1 MKVYCYNKKRN
12 ICGNNVKRLRKKQKI
27 SQAELAARLQVSGV
41 SIERDSISRIESG
54 LRFVSDFELKVL
66 AKVLNTDVNEL
77 VDSDK
82 D

>member
-1 MKVYCYNKKRN
+1 MKVYCYNNKRN
-12 ICGNNVKRLRKKQKI
+12 ICGNNVKRLRKKLKI